1 MKSSI
6 HIPVLLNKAIESLAI
21 QESDRVFDGTLGS
34 GGHASAIMEL
44 LSERGA
50 FIGSD
55 LDLESIERAKDK
67 IESKNPKCQVNI
79 FHGSFE
85 NIKEYIQE
93 VGIENIDKA
102 LLDLGWS
109 QDQFESS
116 GRGFSFAKDEVL
128 SMAYNPSSVKFDA
141 REILNDWQE
150 ESIADIIYGY
160 GEERFARK
168 IAKAIVEYRKDSE
181 IKTSAQLA
189 EIVEKALPKRFVKF
203 GRHPATKT
211 FQALRIA
218 VNDELEVLKKSL
230 DNIHDVLSSGGRLAV
245 ITFHSLEDRIV
256 KNKFRDWKKEGRGV
270 LVNKKVI
277 LPDKEELQVNK
288 RARSAKLRVYEKK

>member
-1 MKSSI
+1 MLLYCGDIAMVDNYAYLKSI
-6 HIPVLLNKAIESLAI
+6 NKYIDTTTGIIFNVNSNGNIESEDKSNNLNEMS
-21 QESDRVFDGTLGS
+21 QEWWDS
-34 GGHASAIMEL
+34 
-44 LSERGA
+44 LSPY
-50 FIGSD
+50 D
-55 LDLESIERAKDK
+55 LR
-67 IESKNPKCQVNI
+67 
-79 FHGSFE
+79 
-85 NIKEYIQE
+85 
-93 VGIENIDKA
+93 
-102 LLDLGWS
+102 
-109 QDQFESS
+109 
-116 GRGFSFAKDEVL
+116 
-128 SMAYNPSSVKFDA
+128 
-141 REILNDWQE
+141 
-150 ESIADIIYGY
+150 IADIIYGY
-160 GEERFARK
+160 GEERFARR